1 MDDKKEIPK
10 IGLSKMLLNYSDIN
24 ENLVLYFKKI
34 IDENNGLVK
43 VKLPYSLVLTDRAD
57 VIKHFLQKNHKNYRK
72 TALVR
77 NTVKKQIGSGLFT
90 SDGNY
95 WLKQRRT
102 IQPGF
107 HKKRLEGI
115 ARVMVEEINHY
126 MDNVLD
132 KYAET
137 NEEIDLVNEMTKIA
151 FKVIT
156 KSLFGQEFA
165 DEKIDAIGETI
176 NRGHEYVMNQVR
188 KPYLK
193 PWYYV
198 NGDYAE
204 NERLKKVRD
213 DIIIGFIEERK
224 KSGKKVDDLLDM
236 LLETEY
242 EDGSKMTNQQVLDET
257 IILFVAAHET
267 SAITMSWAWYLL
279 GMHPEIEDKL
289 LDSVVKNLGD
299 KDPTFADVRGL
310 GYTLQVLE
318 ESMRMYPASWFLDRE
333 PLEDDE
339 IEGVKIKKGEDIGAF
354 IYGLHRNPAYW
365 ENPDAFDP
373 NRFSAENKANH
384 TPFSF
389 LPFGGGPRLCIG
401 KNFAQMQMQFIV
413 AMLIKRYKFVLSP
426 NQEVSFKPLLTLCPS
441 NGIKARVEKRVL
453 KETYTTSDVPEA
465 ASF

>member
-1 MDDKKEIPK
+1 MDEKKDIPK
-10 IGLSKMLLNYSDIN
+10 IGLTKMLLNYSHIN
-24 ENLVLYFKKI
+24 ENLVLYFKKL

-43 VKLPYSLVLTDRAD
+43 VKLPYSLVLTDRAE
-57 VIKHFLQKNHKNYRK
+57 VIGHVLQKNHKNYIK

-77 NTVKKQIGSGLFT
+77 KTVRKQIGNGLFT
-90 SDGNY
+90 SNGDY

-115 ARVMVEEINHY
+115 ARIMVEEINHY
-126 MDNVLD
+126 MDTVLD
-132 KYAET
+132 TYVQT
-137 NEEIDLVNEMTKIA
+137 NQEIDLVDEMTKLA

-156 KSLFGQEFA
+156 KSLFGQAFE
-165 DEKIDAIGETI
+165 DKKLDTIGETI
-176 NRGHEYVMNQVR
+176 SSGHEYVMNRTR

-193 PWYYV
+193 PWYYL

-224 KSGKKVDDLLDM
+224 ESGEKVDDLLDM

-242 EDGSKMTNQQVLDET
+242 EDGSRMTNQQLLDET
-257 IILFVAAHET
+257 IILLVAGHET
-267 SAITMSWAWYLL
+267 SAVSMSWAWYLL
-279 GMHPEIEDKL
+279 GIHPEVEEKL
-289 LDSVVKNLGD
+289 LDSVIENLGD
-299 KDPTFADVRGL
+299 EDPTFEDVRGL
-310 GYTLQVLE
+310 GYALQILE
-318 ESMRMYPASWFLDRE
+318 ESMRMYPAVWFMDRE

-339 IEGVKIKKGEDIGAF
+339 INGVKIKKGEDIGGF

-365 ENPDAFDP
+365 ENPDTFDP
-373 NRFSAENKANH
+373 NRFSAENKKTH

-401 KNFAQMQMQFIV
+401 KNFAQMEMQFIL
-413 AMLIKRYKFVLSP
+413 AMLIRRYKFVLSP
-426 NQEVSFKPLLTLCPS
+426 GQEIDFKPLLTLCPS
-441 NGIKARVEKRVL
+441 NGIKVRVEKRVL
-453 KETYTTSDVPEA
+453 KGKGTSKTSEA
-465 ASF
+465 SAI